1 LGKRKGSKMSNKY
14 FNTSKYKRDEERKEK
29 LMTAFVYSVLG
40 FAFIGVM
47 FTFSFTINTVWEL
60 IK

>member
-1 LGKRKGSKMSNKY
+1 MGKGKGSKMSNKY
-14 FNTSKYKRDEERKEK
+14 FNTTKFKREEARKEK

-47 FTFSFTINTVWEL
+47 FTFSLTINTVWEL
-60 IK
+60 IQ

>member
-1 LGKRKGSKMSNKY
+1 MSNKY

-47 FTFSFTINTVWEL
+47 FTFSFTITTIMGWVL
-60 IK
+60 